1 MHAMPHI
8 DLVFDGL
15 DTYTTIELDG
25 KKILE
30 YVLDK
35 SPARTHLSPFR
46 TNNMFVPYRI
56 PLKPRLSSSDG
67 ITDHS
72 LHITFHSTFLKGRSL
87 QRKNAGKTPV
97 ARPGARAAS
106 GAGRLLL
113 SYLSISDRPFMA
125 FYRSSARRI

>member
-25 KKILE
+25 RKILE
-30 YVLDK
+30 YALDK
-35 SPARTHLSPFR
+35 TPARTHLSPFR

-56 PLKPRLSSSDG
+56 PLKQRLSSSKG
-67 ITDHS
+67 LTDHS

-87 QRKNAGKTPV
+87 QRENAGKTPV
-97 ARPGARAAS
+97 AKPGTCTAG
-106 GAGRLLL
+106 GAGRFLL
-113 SYLSISDRPFMA
+113 
-125 FYRSSARRI
+125 